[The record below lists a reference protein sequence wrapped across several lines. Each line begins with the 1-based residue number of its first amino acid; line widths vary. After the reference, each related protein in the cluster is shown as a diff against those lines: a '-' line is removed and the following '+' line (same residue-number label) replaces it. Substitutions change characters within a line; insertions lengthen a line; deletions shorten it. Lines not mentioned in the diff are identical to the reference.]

1 MNHRLEQSNT
11 GFIAKVFANRKNYF
25 LYGNTL
31 FWVAILIESV
41 VINPDTL
48 VSFFDFTR
56 ALYPAISGFFT
67 TALLRIVFKKFKVHT
82 YTLVPL
88 TIVAF
93 LYSISAALLWTY
105 TFYVM
110 GYIYGG
116 ELIRVT
122 LYEMAHHF
130 EINYIAIA
138 LWSCLYL
145 GYKIWEESNNQKFQL
160 EHERSLLKTAQLEM
174 LRYQINPHFLFNTLN
189 SARALVLIDPTLARN
204 MLTQI
209 SEFLRYSLSEGKK
222 STIPLEK
229 EMEAI
234 NNYLDIEKIR
244 YKEKLI
250 VEYNIDPKAKD
261 FDIPVFLILPIVE
274 NAIKHG
280 MKTTTL
286 PLRIKLNAEV
296 VNDFIQIDVVN
307 SGSWIGDI
315 KIDNNSTG
323 TGLKNVQKRL
333 ENMYPDNFHFEIIKE
348 DSFTHVVM
356 KIKIEH

>member
-1 MNHRLEQSNT
+1 MTSFNPVKNRIS
-11 GFIAKVFANRKNYF
+11 NRKYF
-25 LYGNTL
+25 FWYGHSLYWIAVLIQKIPLNLDL
-31 FWVAILIESV
+31 FESFELFLSLVSAVFMGFFITCILRFVYKKYSWYRFKLYYLVIIIFICNILI
-41 VINPDTL
+41 TL
-48 VSFFDFTR
+48 IW
-56 ALYPAISGFFT
+56 LYAVMIT
-67 TALLRIVFKKFKVHT
+67 DHLLTGYPLDMT
-82 YTLVPL
+82 Y
-88 TIVAF
+88 
-93 LYSISAALLWTY
+93 YSILRWTTNNY
-105 TFYVM
+105 
-110 GYIYGG
+110 
-116 ELIRVT
+116 LI
-122 LYEMAHHF
+122 MF
-130 EINYIAIA
+130 

-189 SARALVLIDPTLARN
+189 SARALVLVDPPQARE